1 MIARAADEESFDSRV
16 TTCQAGLVRD
26 EPRWDRGSGLGRWL
40 SGFEGGR
47 EAAGEGGRQCKAF
60 VRFRSIPF
68 DSVRFRSICSIP
80 FDLFD
85 LFDSVRSVRFR
96 LTHEGD

>member
-60 VRFRSIPF
+60 VRFRSI
-68 DSVRFRSICSIP
+68 CSIP

>member
-68 DSVRFRSICSIP
+68 DSVRSVRFRSICSICSILFDP
-80 FDLFD
+80 FD
-85 LFDSVRSVRFR
+85 S
-96 LTHEGD
+96 G